1 LIDGFGGELLGAS
14 VSFVDVTITKRLQ
27 AELEGTNQAL
37 ETAYEELQSTNE
49 ELETTNEE
57 LQSSVEELETTNEEL
72 QSTNEELETMNEEL
86 QSTNEELHAMNDD
99 MRLRGDELNQ
109 VNSFLECILTSLRG
123 GVVVLDTDLKI
134 LVWNRGAEELWGL
147 REQEVR
153 GKHILGL
160 DIGLPTERLKQP
172 LRSCLTG
179 AKERV
184 DFQMDAV
191 NRRGRTIDV
200 RLSACPLRSRSRSI
214 HGVVLLM
221 EAGDDSTHSDGKRSG
236 SRETA
241 TSVSD

>member
-1 LIDGFGGELLGAS
+1 M
-14 VSFVDVTITKRLQ
+14 TITKRLQ
-27 AELEGTNQAL
+27 TELESANQAL

-109 VNSFLECILTSLRG
+109 VNSFLECILTSIRAPSSCSTPISRFSYG
-123 GVVVLDTDLKI
+123 ITQRR
-134 LVWNRGAEELWGL
+134 NLWGL

-153 GKHILGL
+153 GKHFIGL

-172 LRSCLTG
+172 INSCLTG
-179 AKERV
+179 DRERIELEVGRDQSARPRDRRSAFGVSATVEIAV
-184 DFQMDAV
+184 DP
-191 NRRGRTIDV
+191 RRRVADGGR
-200 RLSACPLRSRSRSI
+200 
-214 HGVVLLM
+214 
-221 EAGDDSTHSDGKRSG
+221 
-236 SRETA
+236 
-241 TSVSD
+241 